1 MNLVYNFDTAQIL
14 YYIVWFLAYLIA
26 FMVGLFTTFFKRFIF
41 KFFIFILLSFLLFV
55 GINYLFDGVYFSPF
69 IISLITWLFLILN
82 EYKPNSFQKVNNKTS
97 GSQCIRLPVLSGFNK
112 KYLEFYYHY
121 ANFLVYG
128 GAGSGKTKSIGK
140 WLLDEYI
147 RLGFSGFIYDFKD
160 VDYTQTA
167 YNIMKKYN
175 YQGKFYYVNFDNLN
189 NSYRFNPLR
198 VVSDSTML
206 MQLME
211 DMLLSMQAKDA
222 KQDEWFAG
230 GLGILRGV
238 AYRLFDEFRD
248 TENPEKD
255 FCTIPHILMLIM
267 LASPAELT
275 RFLEQNTVAEMM
287 AGAFLK
293 AKDSEKTQASYLST
307 LCNQISAISSDRN
320 IAWVLSGNDF
330 EFNLLDPNEPKFFAI
345 SNNFSKNSIYS
356 PVIAML
362 ISISSRQ
369 FTMQNKVPFV
379 YFLDEMTTV
388 KVKNFETLPSVLR
401 EYKAAF
407 VLLTQSGAK
416 LENLYGK
423 LDRSSVEANF
433 GNMFLGR
440 TKDVEALKYYPLFF
454 GKEEKERTSRS
465 KGKSGSSGNSSVTIS
480 TQKED
485 IYQGKDFSELEP
497 GQFIGSATRANV
509 NDFKVKFKMFE
520 MDEVQLD
527 VIKAVS
533 PEQVTAWY
541 SKIMQDVRSI
551 LDGEL

>member
-1 MNLVYNFDTAQIL
+1 MISFDMIQEHWFYYAALFCVSFLIGSIKPFSKVWYNIALFVVLVLLEVIVCNLIGLVYL
-14 YYIVWFLAYLIA
+14 YPTVLALVVFL
-26 FMVGLFTTFFKRFIF
+26 FFTLKDL
-41 KFFIFILLSFLLFV
+41 KP
-55 GINYLFDGVYFSPF
+55 D
-69 IISLITWLFLILN
+69 SLR
-82 EYKPNSFQKVNNKTS
+82 KG
-97 GSQCIRLPVLSGFNK
+97 GSEKAICLPVLSGVRGRQ
-112 KYLEFYYHY
+112 LRFYYYY

-140 WLLDEYI
+140 WLLQEYI
-147 RLGFSGFIYDFKD
+147 RLGFAGFIYDFKD
-160 VDYTQTA
+160 IDYTRTA
-167 YNIMKKYN
+167 YNLMKKYD
-175 YQGKFYYVNFDNLN
+175 YKDEFYYINFDNLSR
-189 NSYRFNPLR
+189 SYRFNPLKN
-198 VVSDSTML
+198 VSDKTVL

-238 AYRLFDEFRD
+238 AYRLYDEFK
-248 TENPEKD
+248 EY
-255 FCTIPHILMLIM
+255 CTIPHILTLIM
-267 LASPAELT
+267 NSSQDSLT
-275 RFLEQNTVAEMM
+275 RFLEQNTISEMM

-293 AKDSEKTQASYLST
+293 AKGSEKTQASYIST
-307 LCNQISAISSDRN
+307 LSNQIATMATDEN

-330 EFNLLDPNEPKFFAI
+330 DFNLIDPEHPKMFAV
-345 SNNFSKNSIYS
+345 SNNFSKNSVYS

-362 ISISSRQ
+362 LSISSRQ

-388 KVKNFETLPSVLR
+388 KIKNFETLPSVLR

-454 GKEEKERTSRS
+454 GKEEKERRSRS
-465 KGKSGSSGNSSVTIS
+465 AGKSGSSSNSSVTIS
-480 TQKED
+480 SQKED
-485 IYQGKDFSELEP
+485 VYQGKDFSELEP
-497 GQFIGSATRANV
+497 GEFIGSATRANV
-509 NDFKVKFKMFE
+509 KEFKAKFKMFE
-520 MDEVQLD
+520 MEEEELPVHEF
-527 VIKAVS
+527 VT
-533 PEQVTAWY
+533 PEQVTENY
-541 SKIMQDVRSI
+541 DRIICEVQEI
-551 LDGEL
+551 LSGEL